1 MTGAI
6 CGSVFNE
13 NGTPASAV
21 RVVAMIQGSGGHSGG
36 YPWAYTD
43 ASGHYCFNGLAFGLY
58 VFSADDEKKGY
69 PQRGPA
75 FYTWSSP
82 APEAALTAMHPH
94 AALDWQIPFKAAFLR
109 IHVSADQ
116 LTAQVTPIAFDLVVL
131 SRPKLGIDSLV
142 KPLQMAAEGPT
153 TVLLPPGEE
162 VALTATSPG
171 YRQWPGPGEEH
182 LNLRSG
188 ETKDITIRLAT
199 AAP

>member
-13 NGTPASAV
+13 NGTPASDV
-21 RVVAMIQGSGGHSGG
+21 RVVAMIQSPGGHSGG
-36 YPWAYTD
+36 YPWRYTD
-43 ASGHYCFNGLAFGLY
+43 ASGHYCFDGLAFGLY
-58 VFSADDEKKGY
+58 VLSADDERKGY

-82 APEAALTAMHPH
+82 APRIALTATHPH

-109 IHVSADQ
+109 IHVSPGQ
-116 LTAQVTPIAFDLVVL
+116 LTDQATPIAFDLVVL
-131 SRPKLGIDSLV
+131 SRPKLGINSLV
-142 KPLQMAAEGPT
+142 RPLQMAAEGPT
-153 TVLLPPGEE
+153 TVLLPPGED

-171 YRQWPGPGEEH
+171 YRQRPGSGEEH
-182 LNLRSG
+182 LNLHSG
-188 ETKDITIRLAT
+188 ETKDITIRLAR